1 MTTRRLRSE
10 LIPLVD
16 LRTPPSSASPAS
28 TSWSCARTNLRP
40 VRSKLPS
47 AERFD
52 KGIKRIDTL
61 GGPQN
66 VSVISESG
74 LYRLIMRSKLPSA
87 ERFEKGMKRIPTLG
101 GPQNIS
107 SRVIEI
113 DGEPWFVAPDALNA
127 MGYTQGNYA
136 SIRRKLGE
144 KREGCETNPHPW
156 RTSERQRN
164 QRERPLKN
172 HHALGQT

>member
-1 MTTRRLRSE
+1 M
-10 LIPLVD
+10 
-16 LRTPPSSASPAS
+16 
-28 TSWSCARTNLRP
+28 
-40 VRSKLPS
+40 RSKLPS

-113 DGEPWFVAPDALNA
+113 EGRA
-127 MGYTQGNYA
+127 MV
-136 SIRRKLGE
+136 RR
-144 KREGCETNPHPW
+144 
-156 RTSERQRN
+156 S
-164 QRERPLKN
+164 
-172 HHALGQT
+172 